1 MNAASEIEALSE
13 WEITSMK
20 KMVSYSFG
28 FILTTYLISAF
39 MIAVFY
45 FYEVEIGLPI
55 DLVGLAFLP
64 V

>member
-13 WEITSMK
+13 WEIASMK

-55 DLVGLAFLP
+55 DMV
-64 V
+64 